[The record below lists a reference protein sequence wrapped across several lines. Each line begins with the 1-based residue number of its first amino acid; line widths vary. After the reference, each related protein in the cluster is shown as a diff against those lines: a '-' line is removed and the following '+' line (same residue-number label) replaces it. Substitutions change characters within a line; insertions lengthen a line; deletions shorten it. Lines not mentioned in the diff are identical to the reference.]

1 MLSLGIFLLI
11 FVISSPIGMSI
22 WFIHALISIFTLTQ
36 VFKISQY
43 YLIWFLFLITYFFAA
58 NSRLSLEYLLI
69 SSACL
74 IFGASKFWLDLDTRK
89 RFRIL
94 LVVFI
99 ALGICDFFKFSL
111 SELGSLLMWVPV
123 FLVIYLRD
131 DDSLIPKLKRKFF
144 GVRLGTFIYLSFL
157 IMLFFL
163 NKKITFLAQVLSFRV
178 YLRSR
183 LIYILAIALIGLSFI
198 FKEKL
203 IHFIE
208 KSIQPRLLI
217 WQGAFEGFLQK
228 PLFGHGFG
236 TFVLDFPVHRHLEQV
251 LGAHS
256 NEQVNHGHN
265 LFIHYAFE
273 LGLVGLILVIALFYL
288 VAVKAPQAL
297 PCLALIGV
305 ADSNLQSFNQF
316 LLMGLIIMPLC
327 YLPKVDLNSLQKTR
341 KNLFI
346 KGKQARFFDLIF
358 KNTFKELPFY
368 LRKPA
373 QISFLVLS
381 LVILMPS
388 AIGHYH
394 YDQGDLNRAIA
405 TDTKHPL
412 YFLMRGVKTIDSD
425 LVNSEKDLLK
435 AAELAPAVPYI
446 RGALAAAQLNNMHL
460 REARESVDFA
470 LKHTG
475 NDAYWFLISSLIYQ
489 NQDSQQ
495 AKEHY
500 IKALTIDPHLETFL
514 SDPSLPSYK
523 IIGGKSGDSR
533 IKAFYRSGEKLYL
546 PLPYVEIVQKR
557 P

>member
-11 FVISSPIGMSI
+11 FIIGSPVGMSI
-22 WFIHALISIFTLTQ
+22 WFIHALINIFTLTQ
-36 VFKISQY
+36 VSKISQY
-43 YLIWFLFLITYFFAA
+43 YLIWFLFLITYCFAA

-131 DDSLIPKLKRKFF
+131 DDSLIPKLKRKFL
-144 GVRLGTFIYLSFL
+144 GLRLGTFIYLGFL

-163 NKKITFLAQVLSFRV
+163 NKKITFLAQILSFRV
-178 YLRSR
+178 YLRSK
-183 LIYILAIALIGLSFI
+183 LIYILALALIGLSFI

-217 WQGAFEGFLQK
+217 WQGAFEGFLEK

-251 LGAHS
+251 LGGHG
-256 NEQVNHGHN
+256 NEQVNHGHS

-297 PCLALIGV
+297 PCLALIG
-305 ADSNLQSFNQF
+305 ATDSNLQSFNQF
-316 LLMGLIIMPLC
+316 LLMGLILMPLC
-327 YLPKVDLNSLQKTR
+327 YLPKTDLNSLQKTR
-341 KNLFI
+341 K
-346 KGKQARFFDLIF
+346 KAKFFDLFFENIF
-358 KNTFKELPFY
+358 KKIPSSW
-368 LRKPA
+368 RKPA
-373 QISFLVLS
+373 QIIFLFLS
-381 LVILMPS
+381 LVILVPS
-388 AIGHYH
+388 AIGHYY

-405 TDTKHPL
+405 IDARHPL
-412 YFLMRGVKTIDSD
+412 YFLMRGAKTIESD
-425 LVNSEKDLLK
+425 LLNSEKDLLK
-435 AAELAPAVPYI
+435 AVELAPAVPYI
-446 RGALAAAQLNNMHL
+446 RGTLAAAQLGNMNL
-460 REARESVDFA
+460 VEARKSIDFA
-470 LKHTG
+470 LKHTH

-489 NQDSQQ
+489 NQDSKQ
-495 AKEHY
+495 AKAHY
-500 IKALTIDPHLETFL
+500 AKALEIDPHLETFL
-514 SDPSLPSYK
+514 SDPSLPSYRV
-523 IIGGKSGDSR
+523 IGGESGDSR
-533 IKAFYRSGEKLYL
+533 IKAFYRSGNKLYL
-546 PLPYVEIVQKR
+546 PLPYVESVK
-557 P
+557 

>member
-11 FVISSPIGMSI
+11 FVIGSPIAMSI
-22 WFIHALISIFTLTQ
+22 WFTHALTCIFTLIQ
-36 VFKISQY
+36 VSKISQY
-43 YLIWFLFLITYFFAA
+43 YLIWFLLLITYLFAA

-99 ALGICDFFKFSL
+99 ALSICDFFKFSL

-131 DDSLIPKLKRKFF
+131 DDSLVPKLKRKFL

-183 LIYILAIALIGLSFI
+183 LIYILAFILVGLSFV

-203 IHFIE
+203 IHFIG
-208 KSIQPRLLI
+208 KSIQPRILI
-217 WQGAFEGFLQK
+217 WEGAFHGFLKK

-236 TFVLDFPVHRHLEQV
+236 TFVLDFPVYRHLEKV
-251 LGAHS
+251 LGAHA

-273 LGLVGLILVIALFYL
+273 LGLVGLILVTALFYL

-297 PCLALIGV
+297 PCLALIGA

-327 YLPKVDLNSLQKTR
+327 YLPKVDLNSLQGAR

-346 KGKQARFFDLIF
+346 KGKRTKFFDLFFESIF
-358 KNTFKELPFY
+358 KKLPFY

-373 QISFLVLS
+373 QISFLFLS
-381 LVILMPS
+381 LIILVPS
-388 AIGHYH
+388 AVGHYY
-394 YDQGDLNRAIA
+394 YDQGDLDKAINI
-405 TDTKHPL
+405 DTKHPL
-412 YFLMRGVKTIDSD
+412 YFLMRGVKTIESD
-425 LVNSEKDLLK
+425 LLNSEQDLLK
-435 AAELAPAVPYI
+435 AVKLAPAVPYI
-446 RGALAAAQLNNMHL
+446 RGALAAAQLSNMHL
-460 REARESVDFA
+460 KEARGSVDFA
-470 LKHTG
+470 LKYTG

-489 NQDSQQ
+489 NQDSKK
-495 AKEHY
+495 AKAHY
-500 IKALTIDPHLETFL
+500 AKAVEIDPHIDTFL
-514 SDPSLPSYK
+514 NDPSLPSYRV
-523 IIGGKSGDSR
+523 IGGRTGDSR

-546 PLPYVEIVQKR
+546 PLPYVEIVQQR

>member
-11 FVISSPIGMSI
+11 FVIGSPIAMSI
-22 WFIHALISIFTLTQ
+22 WFTHTLTCIFTLIQ
-36 VFKISQY
+36 VSKISQY
-43 YLIWFLFLITYFFAA
+43 YLIWFLLLITYLFAA

-99 ALGICDFFKFSL
+99 ALSICDFFKFSL

-131 DDSLIPKLKRKFF
+131 DDSLVPKLKKKFL
-144 GVRLGTFIYLSFL
+144 GVRLGTFIYLGFL

-163 NKKITFLAQVLSFRV
+163 NKKITFLAQVLSFKV

-183 LIYILAIALIGLSFI
+183 LIYILAFILVGLSFV

-208 KSIQPRLLI
+208 KSIQPRILI
-217 WQGAFEGFLQK
+217 WEGAFHGFLKK

-236 TFVLDFPVHRHLEQV
+236 TFVLDFPVYRHLEKV
-251 LGAHS
+251 LGAHA

-273 LGLVGLILVIALFYL
+273 LGLVGLILVTALFYL

-297 PCLALIGV
+297 PCLALIGA

-327 YLPKVDLNSLQKTR
+327 YLPKSDNM
-341 KNLFI
+341 
-346 KGKQARFFDLIF
+346 FFESIF
-358 KNTFKELPFY
+358 KKLPFY

-373 QISFLVLS
+373 QISFLFLS
-381 LVILMPS
+381 LIILVPS
-388 AIGHYH
+388 AVGHYY
-394 YDQGDLNRAIA
+394 YDQGDLDKAINI
-405 TDTKHPL
+405 DTKHPL
-412 YFLMRGVKTIDSD
+412 YFLMRGVKTIESD
-425 LVNSEKDLLK
+425 LLNSEQDLLK
-435 AAELAPAVPYI
+435 AVKLAPAVPYI
-446 RGALAAAQLNNMHL
+446 RGALAAAQLSNMHL
-460 REARESVDFA
+460 KEARESVDFA
-470 LKHTG
+470 LKYTG
-475 NDAYWFLISSLIYQ
+475 NDAYWFLISSLVYQ
-489 NQDSQQ
+489 NQDSKK
-495 AKEHY
+495 AKAHY
-500 IKALTIDPHLETFL
+500 IKALKIDPHLETFL

-523 IIGGKSGDSR
+523 VIGGKSGDSR

-546 PLPYVEIVQKR
+546 PLPYVEIIEKR
-557 P
+557 H

>member
-11 FVISSPIGMSI
+11 FVIGSPIAMSI
-22 WFIHALISIFTLTQ
+22 WFTHALTCIFTLIQ
-36 VFKISQY
+36 ISKISQY
-43 YLIWFLFLITYFFAA
+43 YLIWFLLLITYLFAA

-99 ALGICDFFKFSL
+99 ALSICDFFKFSL

-131 DDSLIPKLKRKFF
+131 DDSLVPKLKRKFLS
-144 GVRLGTFIYLSFL
+144 VRLGTFIHLGFL

-183 LIYILAIALIGLSFI
+183 LIYILALALIGLSFV

-208 KSIQPRLLI
+208 KSIQPRILI
-217 WQGAFEGFLQK
+217 WEGAFEGFLQK

-236 TFVLDFPVHRHLEQV
+236 TFVLDFPVYRHLEKV
-251 LGAHS
+251 LGAHA

-273 LGLVGLILVIALFYL
+273 LGLVGLILVTALFYL

-297 PCLALIGV
+297 PCLALIGA

-327 YLPKVDLNSLQKTR
+327 YLPK
-341 KNLFI
+341 
-346 KGKQARFFDLIF
+346 GARFFDLFFESIF
-358 KNTFKELPFY
+358 KKLPFY

-373 QISFLVLS
+373 QISFFFLS
-381 LVILMPS
+381 LVILVPS
-388 AIGHYH
+388 AIGHYY

-405 TDTKHPL
+405 IDTKHPL
-412 YFLMRGVKTIDSD
+412 YFLMRGVKTIESD
-425 LVNSEKDLLK
+425 LLHSEKDLLK
-435 AAELAPAVPYI
+435 AVELAPAVPYI
-446 RGALAAAQLNNMHL
+446 RGALAAAQLSNMHL

-489 NQDSQQ
+489 NQDSKK
-495 AKEHY
+495 AKAHY
-500 IKALTIDPHLETFL
+500 TKAVEIDPHIDTFL
-514 SDPSLPSYK
+514 SDPSLPSYRV
-523 IIGGKSGDSR
+523 IGGRTGDSR

-546 PLPYVEIVQKR
+546 PLPYVEIVQQR

>member
-11 FVISSPIGMSI
+11 FVIGSPIGMSI
-22 WFIHALISIFTLTQ
+22 WFTHALTCIFTLIQ
-36 VFKISQY
+36 VSKISQY
-43 YLIWFLFLITYFFAA
+43 YLIWFLLLITYLFAA

-99 ALGICDFFKFSL
+99 ALSICDFFKFSL

-131 DDSLIPKLKRKFF
+131 DDSLVPKLKRKFL

-183 LIYILAIALIGLSFI
+183 LIYILAFILVGLSFI

-217 WQGAFEGFLQK
+217 WQGAFDGFLQK

-297 PCLALIGV
+297 PCLALISA

-316 LLMGLIIMPLC
+316 LLMGLILMPLC
-327 YLPKVDLNSLQKTR
+327 YLPKADNM
-341 KNLFI
+341 
-346 KGKQARFFDLIF
+346 FFENIF
-358 KNTFKELPFY
+358 KKIPSS
-368 LRKPA
+368 LRRPA
-373 QISFLVLS
+373 QISFLFLS
-381 LVILMPS
+381 LVILAPS
-388 AIGHYH
+388 AIGHYY

-405 TDTKHPL
+405 IDTRHPL
-412 YFLMRGVKTIDSD
+412 YFLMRGVKTIESD
-425 LVNSEKDLLK
+425 LLNSEKDLLK
-435 AAELAPAVPYI
+435 AVELAPAVPYI
-446 RGALAAAQLNNMHL
+446 RGALAAAQLSNMHL
-460 REARESVDFA
+460 KEARKSVDFA
-470 LKHTG
+470 LKHTH

-495 AKEHY
+495 AKAHY
-500 IKALTIDPHLETFL
+500 IKALKIDPHLETFL

-523 IIGGKSGDSR
+523 VIGGKSGDSR

-557 P
+557 H

>member
-11 FVISSPIGMSI
+11 FIISSPIGMSI

-36 VFKISQY
+36 VSKLSQY
-43 YLIWFLFLITYFFAA
+43 YLIWFLLLITYFFAA

-99 ALGICDFFKFSL
+99 VLGICDFFKFSL

-131 DDSLIPKLKRKFF
+131 DDSLIPKLKRKFL
-144 GVRLGTFIYLSFL
+144 GVRLGTFVYLSFL
-157 IMLFFL
+157 VMLFFL

-183 LIYILAIALIGLSFI
+183 LIYISAFILVGLSFI

-251 LGAHS
+251 LGAHG

-327 YLPKVDLNSLQKTR
+327 YLPKADDL
-341 KNLFI
+341 
-346 KGKQARFFDLIF
+346 FFENIF
-358 KNTFKELPFY
+358 KKLPSS
-368 LRKPA
+368 LRRPA
-373 QISFLVLS
+373 QISFLALS
-381 LVILMPS
+381 LMILVPS
-388 AIGHYH
+388 IIGHYY
-394 YDQGDLNRAIA
+394 YDQGDLNRAIN
-405 TDTKHPL
+405 TDAKHPL
-412 YFLMRGVKTIDSD
+412 YFLMRGVKTIESD
-425 LVNSEKDLLK
+425 LSNSEKDLLK
-435 AAELAPAVPYI
+435 AVELAPAVPYI
-446 RGALAAAQLNNMHL
+446 RGALAAAQLSNMHL

-495 AKEHY
+495 AKAHY
-500 IKALTIDPHLETFL
+500 LKALEIDPHLETFL

-523 IIGGKSGDSR
+523 VIGGKEGDSR
-533 IKAFYRSGEKLYL
+533 IKAFYRSGGKLYL
-546 PLPYVEIVQKR
+546 PLPYVEILPKQ